1 MYDLIV
7 GCMAVMAMPFWTCYR
22 RLRSSP
28 LVSGSGFSVGIPL
41 RSPSEP
47 TSVLTRY
54 FPSPTYLRYPNS
66 DMLGSETRWLTGSR
80 FSVISLKWVRIRSES
95 KLLC

>member
-7 GCMAVMAMPFWTCYR
+7 GCTAVMAMPFWTCYR

-41 RSPSEP
+41 RSLSGP

-54 FPSPTYLRYPNS
+54 LTSRTYVRTDPKHFGFQDPDLV
-66 DMLGSETRWLTGSR
+66 L
-80 FSVISLKWVRIRSES
+80 SV
-95 KLLC
+95 